1 MRGSFALSNIQ
12 AVEAPDAPPALGAY
26 TPAVVV
32 DGWCFV
38 SGQIGWNADGT
49 GLQER
54 DAAQQTEQTLRNIEA
69 LLTAAGASLR
79 DIARTTIY
87 VASLDVVG
95 DVNATYE
102 RVLRAAGVEVL
113 PARTTIAVGL
123 PVAVE
128 IDVIARVPQ

>member
-1 MRGSFALSNIQ
+1 MSTIQ
-12 AVEAPDAPPALGAY
+12 AVTTPAAPAALGAF

-38 SGQIGWNADGT
+38 SGQIGWNADFT

-54 DAAQQTEQTLRNIEA
+54 DAAEQTEQTLRNIEA
-69 LLTAAGASLR
+69 LLVEAGASLR

-87 VASLDVVG
+87 VSGLDVVG
-95 DVNATYE
+95 DVNSTYE
-102 RVLRAAGVEVL
+102 RVLREAGVEVL

-123 PVAVE
+123 PVTVE
-128 IDVIARVPQ
+128 IDVIARIPQ